1 MNFLSSSKDRIITLK
16 IIQAIALI
24 SIFKATLH
32 SPIQIINVALV
43 VFLAISDYFRR
54 TVNETIKYL
63 SFILSNLIIC
73 YFSYKTKSISTTV
86 YCSLL
91 TIELVLLNK
100 KFLKSLLVINFISFA
115 MSYGIF
121 YSTNLLYTFENIAS
135 NYGLTLLICFLIKN
149 IITEKIKAEKLN
161 KELNKTNLTLEEYS
175 NKIEEL
181 TIEKERTRIAE
192 ELHDSIGHSLVA
204 LSMNLEYAENI
215 VDIKPEKAK
224 TTIENCYN
232 LSKDCLTTLRKAVS
246 VLKKNTTSITTL
258 RDDIE
263 NIFINFRNTTKYKF
277 TLDFD
282 EEVERAANEIKV
294 CIFKT
299 IREAVT
305 NGIKHGNA
313 TFFNIHVYELENN
326 IIFKIENNGSSC
338 KEIVR
343 SNGIT
348 GMEERIH
355 SLKGEISFESEA
367 NHGFT
372 IEGKIPQNLPL
383 KWGEIND

>member
-16 IIQAIALI
+16 IIQALALI

-91 TIELVLLNK
+91 TIELVLLYK

-121 YSTNLLYTFENIAS
+121 YSTNLLYTVANIAS
-135 NYGLTLLICFLIKN
+135 NYGLTLLICFLIRN
-149 IITEKIKAEKLN
+149 IVTEKTKVEKLN
-161 KELNKTNLTLEEYS
+161 NELNKTNLTLEKYS

-181 TIEKERTRIAE
+181 TTIKERTRIAE

-246 VLKKNTTSITTL
+246 VLKENTTSITNL

-263 NIFINFRNTTKYKF
+263 NIFINFINTNKYKF

-313 TFFNIHVYELENN
+313 TFFNIHIYKLENN

-348 GMEERIH
+348 GMEERIRL
-355 SLKGEISFESEA
+355 LKGEITFESEA
-367 NHGFT
+367 NSGFT